1 MREILI
7 SRKCLNAWRRA
18 RGWSSRRFDVA
29 YRRDLAQLGAHFV
42 LSAFEIIL
50 GLHAHPERRRGAKIP
65 SESQRRIGGYGGL
78 LVGQSLDTRAR
89 HADCAAD
96 RVRRAVHGAK
106 EVLAQDLAR
115 MHGKKSLGHG
125 GTLFKIIDDLGL
137 FGFP

>member
-1 MREILI
+1 
-7 SRKCLNAWRRA
+7 
-18 RGWSSRRFDVA
+18 
-29 YRRDLAQLGAHFV
+29 
-42 LSAFEIIL
+42 
-50 GLHAHPERRRGAKIP
+50 LHAHPERGRDAKIP

-89 HADCAAD
+89 HADCAGD
-96 RVRRAVHGAK
+96 RVRREVHGAK

-125 GTLFKIIDDLGL
+125 GTPFKIIDDLGL